1 MTIEWYE
8 SVGIRERLKRTVSF
22 LNISVMILSVMLI
35 FSEYRFGWGEQV
47 LGRFLAAINQ
57 TRPEKGAVWELGRD
71 TLTAHETVSQLID
84 RKSDTKAFA
93 HRADSFSGIVH
104 HLLPG
109 EWVTLDKSHFKDLY
123 RTLPLTHARQI
134 LEPARLIWLLN
145 GDVTDRIFCEGL
157 KNGIKIYFINTEN
170 RVIHQIELTQNT
182 LTAIAEKK
190 YLKPGTLEAFDE
202 FSGRIYPV
210 NRFFDAV
217 FKLPPEMIPDLLPDT
232 DLLLDQEGVISRV
245 GIWNEAEDGFIRLGF
260 EFRHQT
266 GVRVLFVNA
275 REWTV
280 WQLGLILKGAHS

>member
-1 MTIEWYE
+1 M
-8 SVGIRERLKRTVSF
+8 
-22 LNISVMILSVMLI
+22 
-35 FSEYRFGWGEQV
+35 
-47 LGRFLAAINQ
+47 
-57 TRPEKGAVWELGRD
+57 
-71 TLTAHETVSQLID
+71 
-84 RKSDTKAFA
+84 
-93 HRADSFSGIVH
+93 
-104 HLLPG
+104 
-109 EWVTLDKSHFKDLY
+109 
-123 RTLPLTHARQI
+123 
-134 LEPARLIWLLN
+134 
-145 GDVTDRIFCEGL
+145 
-157 KNGIKIYFINTEN
+157 
-170 RVIHQIELTQNT
+170 IHQIELTQDA
-182 LTAIAEKK
+182 LTAITEKK

-217 FKLPPEMIPDLLPDT
+217 FKLPAEMIPDLLPDT

>member
-1 MTIEWYE
+1 
-8 SVGIRERLKRTVSF
+8 
-22 LNISVMILSVMLI
+22 
-35 FSEYRFGWGEQV
+35 
-47 LGRFLAAINQ
+47 
-57 TRPEKGAVWELGRD
+57 
-71 TLTAHETVSQLID
+71 
-84 RKSDTKAFA
+84 
-93 HRADSFSGIVH
+93 
-104 HLLPG
+104 LPG

-157 KNGIKIYFINTEN
+157 KNGIKIYFITTEN
-170 RVIHQIELTQNT
+170 RVIHQIELTQDT
-182 LTAIAEKK
+182 LTAITEKK
-190 YLKPGTLEAFDE
+190 YLKHGTLESFDE

-232 DLLLDQEGVISRV
+232 GLLLDQEGVISRV
-245 GIWNEAEDGFIRLGF
+245 GIWNEAQDGFIRLGF
-260 EFRHQT
+260 EFRHLN